1 MISSASGKRIH
12 RALAVAW
19 MFGLGACS
27 NIVERVTSVGEA
39 PDLAP
44 IENPV
49 LEPEYKPI
57 SLPMPAPEPPHRHPN
72 SLWRTGAR
80 GFFLDQRAR
89 EIGDILTVFIDIEDE
104 ANIDNSTRRTRDNE
118 EDASF
123 SGFFGYESNLSQVF
137 PEGIDP
143 DTIVDLSR
151 GIGYRG
157 HRRNQPY
164 RRDQPAG
171 SRHRHSGS
179 AQRQPGHS
187 GNPGSPCQFRGSG
200 ASCPWRRTTP
210 RTLARDNTVRHD
222 QIAEARITYGGRGQ
236 ITDVQ
241 QPPYGQQLF
250 DIFYP
255 F

>member
-12 RALAVAW
+12 RTLAVAW

-57 SLPMPAPEPPHRHPN
+57 SLPMPAPETPHRHPN

-89 EIGDILTVFIDIEDE
+89 EIGDIPTVFIDIEDE

-151 GIGYRG
+151 ESDIEGTGEINRTEEINLRVAAIVTQVLPNGNLVIQGTQEVRVNFEVRELRVLG
-157 HRRNQPY
+157 VVRPE
-164 RRDQPAG
+164 DI
-171 SRHRHSGS
+171 S
-179 AQRQPGHS
+179 A
-187 GNPGSPCQFRGSG
+187 
-200 ASCPWRRTTP
+200 
-210 RTLARDNTVRHD
+210 DNTVRHD